1 MRTVLGACALFAAA
15 MIPAFASAQDA
26 AAQPR
31 WTLATDDTE
40 IQIGIQNDAPVVVG
54 LRAPGA
60 TWNWAATP
68 NREALPES
76 VTQEGRKHSL
86 RWDFARHEYDAATR
100 TLTLTFRNTAPA
112 LEMKSIWKAPAGRG
126 PIEHWQTLK
135 NAGTE
140 RITIESQP
148 SLRLEALAVPFDKY
162 VESTQVLRGG
172 SAAPI
177 SGGTIT
183 QPVGRLWITN
193 VPSRP
198 SDGGK
203 VDFLNEDLTTQIP
216 FLNLQVSG
224 EHGLYVGWMF
234 SGVGEINAVANGSM
248 ATPTRD
254 LAISLSA
261 GLLRDFRTDIFA
273 GEEFLVP
280 PAFIGTYRG
289 AHAAGTYSLHR
300 YILDSLVPR
309 IPKGVAFPQLAYNL
323 YFDGGQPGT
332 QTEAD
337 VLASAQRAVELG
349 FETYMADAMWFPQS
363 GDWRWDPTRFPRGAK
378 PIADF
383 LHANGM
389 RFGLWMSWTQAAN
402 PSAPDT
408 ALKYDRNPEWF
419 THPPLYAKEGEGVL
433 NWQAQIDVGHAGARQ
448 WVERETQRVV
458 REYDVDYLKTDFSPI
473 AIKSEAQRDR
483 GGHKTDVSYWST
495 LGYYRIQEALLE
507 KFPHLLLE
515 GCSMG
520 GKIKDFGNSARVH
533 TFVGTDTLSAMA
545 DRQSVY
551 DTSFMFPPA
560 TIQLYTYENV
570 YSPVADAPEPYLWRS
585 AMMGMWMLA
594 LTESEKLTSKQKA
607 QIRRATDLYK
617 SWLRPVML
625 DAQVHRIFPRP
636 NGFHWDGLFYWNA
649 GLGKGT
655 IYVFRPNSERAS
667 QAVYLQGLDPSGSYR
682 IRSEDGSVDT
692 AVLSGAAL
700 MNDGIVLR
708 LPGKF
713 TSDLVFVETAR
724 GTS

>member
-1 MRTVLGACALFAAA
+1 MKAILGALAVLVAMVPAL
-15 MIPAFASAQDA
+15 AFAQGA
-26 AAQPR
+26 R
-31 WTLATDDTE
+31 WKLATADTE
-40 IQIGIQNDAPVVVG
+40 IEIGVEGDAPVVVG
-54 LRAPGA
+54 LRAPGVA
-60 TWNWAATP
+60 WNWAATP
-68 NREALPES
+68 NRETLPKS
-76 VTQEGRKHSL
+76 VTQAGKVHSL
-86 RWDFARHEYDAATR
+86 RWAFTHHEYDEAKR
-100 TLTLTFRNTAPA
+100 TLTLSFRNTLPA
-112 LEMKSIWKAPAGRG
+112 LEMKSVWKAPAGRG
-126 PIEHWQTLK
+126 PIEHWQTLR
-135 NAGTE
+135 NASDD

-183 QPVGRLWITN
+183 QPVGRLWVTN

-203 VDFLNEDLTTQIP
+203 VDFLNEDLTTQVP
-216 FLNLQVSG
+216 FINLQVSG

-234 SGVGEINAVANGSM
+234 SGVGEINAMANGAM
-248 ATPTRD
+248 ATPTKD
-254 LAISLSA
+254 LTITLSA
-261 GLLRDFRTDIFA
+261 GLLPDFRTDVFA

-289 AHAAGTYSLHR
+289 VHAAGTYSLHR
-300 YILDSLVPR
+300 YVLDSLTPR
-309 IPKGVAFPQLAYNL
+309 IPQGVQFPTLGYNL

-337 VLASAQRAVELG
+337 VLVSAKRAVELG

-363 GDWRWDPTRFPRGAK
+363 GDWRWDPKRFPRGAK

-389 RFGLWMSWTQAAN
+389 KLGLWMSWTQAAN

-408 ALKYDRNPEWF
+408 ALKYEPNPHWF
-419 THPPLYAKEGEGVL
+419 THPPIYAKAGEGVL
-433 NWQAQIDVGHAGARQ
+433 NWQAQIDVGHDEARQ
-448 WVERETQRVV
+448 WVERETERVV

-483 GGHKTDVSYWST
+483 GLHKTDVSYWST
-495 LGYYRIQEALLE
+495 LGYYRIQESLLE

-594 LTESEKLTSKQKA
+594 LTESGKLTSKQKA
-607 QIRRATDLYK
+607 QIRRSTDLYK
-617 SWLRPVML
+617 SWLRPVMQ
-625 DAQVHRIFPRP
+625 DAQVHRILPRP
-636 NGFHWDGLFYWNA
+636 NGFHWDGMFYWNESI
-649 GLGKGT
+649 GKGT
-655 IYVFRPNSERAS
+655 VYVFRPNSERAE
-667 QAVYLQGLDPSGSYR
+667 QVLYLQGLDPAGSYR
-682 IRSEDGSVDT
+682 IASEDGSLSEK
-692 AVLSGAAL
+692 VLSGAAL
-700 MNDGIVLR
+700 MDDGIVLT

-713 TSDLVFVETAR
+713 TSDLLFVETAR
-724 GTS
+724 GSR